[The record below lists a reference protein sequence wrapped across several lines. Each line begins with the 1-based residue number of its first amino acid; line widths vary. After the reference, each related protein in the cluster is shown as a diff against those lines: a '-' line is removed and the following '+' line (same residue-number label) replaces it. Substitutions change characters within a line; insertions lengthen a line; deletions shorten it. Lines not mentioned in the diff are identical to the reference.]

1 MKRTFAC
8 VCALIAAVFV
18 LPIHAAASNFDEN
31 AVNVVYQDNGDY
43 LVIETHTFETR
54 AAGSRTESK
63 TYTYYN
69 SANVAEWVMTLTGTF
84 TYDGRTSACTSS
96 HCTVTIYNSS
106 TWGLISKSATK
117 NGNTAYAEAT
127 FAMKVLGVTVSRPA
141 YEITLTCDKDGN
153 MS

>member
-1 MKRTFAC
+1 MKRFSIFILAILITMGTF
-8 VCALIAAVFV
+8 
-18 LPIHAAASNFDEN
+18 PIDVAAAKKDSDASEIIML
-31 AVNVVYQDNGDY
+31 ADGDY
-43 LVIETHTFETR
+43 IVVTLISAVSR
-54 AAGSRTESK
+54 ATQVKGKE
-63 TYTYYN
+63 YVYYN